1 MCRTL
6 NFRIGGRS
14 LDLAPQK
21 VERKKLYGWTELR
34 VTTPDGLLCRQA
46 GLDESG
52 QIIIPKGATKIGLL
66 GEDGEWLERSDL
78 MMVHSDGR
86 EVVEVASSFDSPI
99 ELSHKSSA
107 EELLNLRV
115 STVYQLTGEQA
126 DELNTLLGCDIYSF
140 EFSYKGGY
148 ESLKAFLLTNGT
160 TPYII
165 AGDVV
170 QFDFV
175 GLDEQG
181 VIEDIEDAAIEDDEL
196 DFSMM

>member
-52 QIIIPKGATKIGLL
+52 QIIIPKGATKIGIL
-66 GEDGEWLERSDL
+66 GEGGEWLERSEL
-78 MMVHSDGR
+78 ITVHSDGS
-86 EVVEVASSFDSPI
+86 EVVEVASSFDAPI
-99 ELSHKSSA
+99 ELIQKASA

-115 STVYQLTGEQA
+115 STVYQLSGDQT
-126 DELNTLLGCDIYSF
+126 DELNALLGCDIYSF
-140 EFSYKGGY
+140 AFSYKGGY
-148 ESLKAFLLTNGT
+148 ESLKAYILTNGT

-165 AGDVV
+165 AGEEIT
-170 QFDFV
+170 FELI

-181 VIEDIEDAAIEDDEL
+181 VIEELDDFDIEDDEL

>member
-52 QIIIPKGATKIGLL
+52 QIIIPKGATKIGIL
-66 GEDGEWLERSDL
+66 GEGGEWLERSEL
-78 MMVHSDGR
+78 ITVHSDGS
-86 EVVEVASSFDSPI
+86 EVIEVASSFDAPI
-99 ELSHKSSA
+99 ELIQKASA

-115 STVYQLTGEQA
+115 STVYQLSGDQT
-126 DELNTLLGCDIYSF
+126 DELNALLGGNIYSF
-140 EFSYKGGY
+140 AFSYKGGY
-148 ESLKAFLLTNGT
+148 ESLKAFILTNGT

-165 AGDVV
+165 AGEEIT
-170 QFDFV
+170 FELI
-175 GLDEQG
+175 GLNEQG
-181 VIEDIEDAAIEDDEL
+181 VIEELDDFDIEDDEL